1 MAHAAQH
8 QAPAA
13 APKLL
18 YRIADVAYAIGLSK
32 GEIYKR
38 IRAGTFPKG
47 TPISPQVVVWN
58 PDDIRR
64 WAEKQ
69 FVPSDVPPG
78 DKQPTR

>member
-18 YRIADVAYAIGLSK
+18 YRIADVSHAVGLSRT
-32 GEIYKR
+32 EIYRR
-38 IRAGTFPKG
+38 IKAGSFPKG
-47 TPISPQVVVWN
+47 TLISPQVVVWN

-78 DKQPTR
+78 NK

>member
-1 MAHAAQH
+1 MAQVAQH

-18 YRIADVAYAIGLSK
+18 YRIADVSHAVGLSRT
-32 GEIYKR
+32 EIYRR
-38 IRAGTFPKG
+38 IKAGTFPKG

-58 PDDIRR
+58 PDDVRR

-78 DKQPTR
+78 DKQAT

>member
-1 MAHAAQH
+1 MAHAATH

-18 YRIADVAYAIGLSK
+18 YRIADVTHAVGLSRT
-32 GEIYKR
+32 EIYRR
-38 IRAGTFPKG
+38 IKAGTFPRG

-58 PDDIRR
+58 PDDVRR
-64 WAEKQ
+64 WVEKQ

-78 DKQPTR
+78 DKQTT

>member
-13 APKLL
+13 APKLI
-18 YRIADVAYAIGLSK
+18 YRIADVSHAVGLSRT
-32 GEIYKR
+32 EIYRR
-38 IRAGTFPKG
+38 IKAGTFPKG
-47 TPISPQVVVWN
+47 TPYGAQIMAWN

-78 DKQPTR
+78 DKQTT

>member
-1 MAHAAQH
+1 MAQVAQH

-18 YRIADVAYAIGLSK
+18 YRIADVSHAVGLSRT
-32 GEIYKR
+32 EIYRR
-38 IRAGTFPKG
+38 IKAGTFPKG

-58 PDDIRR
+58 PDDVRR

-78 DKQPTR
+78 GKQTT

>member
-8 QAPAA
+8 QTPAA

-18 YRIADVAYAIGLSK
+18 YRIADVSHAVGLSRT
-32 GEIYKR
+32 EIYRR

-47 TPISPQVVVWN
+47 TLISPQVAVWN
-58 PDDIRR
+58 PDDVRR

-78 DKQPTR
+78 AK